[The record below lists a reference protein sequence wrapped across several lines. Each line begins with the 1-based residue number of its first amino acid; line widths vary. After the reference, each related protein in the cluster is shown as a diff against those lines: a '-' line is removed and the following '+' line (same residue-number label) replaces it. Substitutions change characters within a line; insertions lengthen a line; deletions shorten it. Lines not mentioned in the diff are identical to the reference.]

1 MTPIQ
6 LLEKELNSMDRNLK
20 KSLEAYKKGKID
32 HTTFEQHIEN
42 IGPQIREYREAIEIL
57 KQAKCTT

>member
-32 HTTFEQHIEN
+32 HATFELHLEN
-42 IGPQIREYREAIEIL
+42 IRPEIMEYREAIEII
-57 KQAKCTT
+57 KQAR

>member
-1 MTPIQ
+1 
-6 LLEKELNSMDRNLK
+6 MDRNLK

-42 IGPQIREYREAIEIL
+42 IGPQIREYREAIEII
-57 KQAKCTT
+57 KQAR